1 MDTTL
6 SDLPIMQIRHLLWV
20 ADLGSFHA
28 AGEKAFRSQ
37 SAITK
42 SIQALELRLGAE
54 LLEPGKRT
62 VLTPFGQACATHFR
76 ELLAHHDRA
85 QATVS
90 ALVRKDAGSL
100 TIAAIAAIAGN
111 WMPQLVSEF
120 IRDFPGVQLQLIDDN
135 SQNVERMV
143 LNHEVDFGIASM
155 IQNSTELS
163 YEPILEDGFGVVCSR
178 AHPLAQ
184 RHSMTWSELKD
195 LQLIGTTAHRQL
207 ENWSQ
212 HQWLAKPFIRVTTML
227 SLLALIHEGV
237 GVTVLGRY
245 AIPAM
250 LEETLAF
257 VPLVNP
263 QRTRSIGILRQVNQS
278 PSPAAQ
284 EMLSRI
290 RARAQQQR

>member
-100 TIAAIAAIAGN
+100 TIAAIAA
-111 WMPQLVSEF
+111 
-120 IRDFPGVQLQLIDDN
+120 
-135 SQNVERMV
+135 
-143 LNHEVDFGIASM
+143 
-155 IQNSTELS
+155 
-163 YEPILEDGFGVVCSR
+163 GVVTCT
-178 AHPLAQ
+178 AGVILGP
-184 RHSMTWSELKD
+184 
-195 LQLIGTTAHRQL
+195 TTAHAAELGDRSLAAVLTSDGNRFDRNWYDYDIVTEAVL
-207 ENWSQ
+207 ER
-212 HQWLAKPFIRVTTML
+212 LDR
-227 SLLALIHEGV
+227 
-237 GVTVLGRY
+237 
-245 AIPAM
+245 
-250 LEETLAF
+250 
-257 VPLVNP
+257 
-263 QRTRSIGILRQVNQS
+263 
-278 PSPAAQ
+278 
-284 EMLSRI
+284 
-290 RARAQQQR
+290 